1 MNYYKVLLISIFI
14 IFFGCTSTNTNKSLD
29 YSSIEEKNYNENS
42 PDPEALKF
50 FMEGQMLMNQG
61 DFSMAV
67 IELQQASELDP
78 EISAIKTAIAEC
90 YWRLGKKSLSRKY
103 LNDALKIDPM
113 DDQAME
119 MLVDQMI
126 INKEYESAIIPLIKL
141 NKKFPDKTKYIITL
155 GEIEKIRG
163 NFLESID
170 YYLKAFES
178 QPENLEL
185 LETAGRYSLES
196 NNVKKAILIFKKL
209 SKEAPERFN
218 YLSIYTDLISR
229 EKKFQ
234 EGILHI
240 ELLNE
245 ENGFSAFRN
254 AELGQLY
261 YRFGKQAKA
270 RKLLEESVSSLQD
283 NKNYYFSL
291 FDIYMNIDDLS
302 LAKDIAD
309 KLIANFPD
317 DWRGYYSRAVVYM
330 NQEDFGSIVSFMAP
344 IAERF
349 NDIFSIQYI
358 LGLGYNK
365 LNEKKNA
372 ELYYQKALKVRPDSR
387 NVLHSLAILYDE
399 IKDWEK
405 SDSIY
410 VKLINIDD
418 KDAQA
423 YNNYAYSLV
432 ERNLFLPKALEMA
445 KKAISLEPN
454 NASYLDTIGWIYFKM
469 DKLGKAKKFVES
481 SIEINSENAIVLEHL
496 GDILMSADQ
505 TKNALEL
512 YKKAL
517 LLDKDNT
524 RLKQKVNPD

>member
-1 MNYYKVLLISIFI
+1 
-14 IFFGCTSTNTNKSLD
+14 
-29 YSSIEEKNYNENS
+29 
-42 PDPEALKF
+42 
-50 FMEGQMLMNQG
+50 
-61 DFSMAV
+61 
-67 IELQQASELDP
+67 
-78 EISAIKTAIAEC
+78 
-90 YWRLGKKSLSRKY
+90 
-103 LNDALKIDPM
+103 
-113 DDQAME
+113 
-119 MLVDQMI
+119 
-126 INKEYESAIIPLIKL
+126 
-141 NKKFPDKTKYIITL
+141 
-155 GEIEKIRG
+155 
-163 NFLESID
+163 
-170 YYLKAFES
+170 
-178 QPENLEL
+178 
-185 LETAGRYSLES
+185 
-196 NNVKKAILIFKKL
+196 
-209 SKEAPERFN
+209 
-218 YLSIYTDLISR
+218 
-229 EKKFQ
+229 
-234 EGILHI
+234 
-240 ELLNE
+240 
-245 ENGFSAFRN
+245 
-254 AELGQLY
+254 
-261 YRFGKQAKA
+261 
-270 RKLLEESVSSLQD
+270 
-283 NKNYYFSL
+283 
-291 FDIYMNIDDLS
+291 
-302 LAKDIAD
+302 
-309 KLIANFPD
+309 
-317 DWRGYYSRAVVYM
+317 
-330 NQEDFGSIVSFMAP
+330 MAP